1 MHLKSSSFKCDK
13 ESKMHSNISLTLT
26 CTFYL
31 ENIVVVWKTERKNV
45 YYLYKRMLEWLLKEI
60 DYRKS
65 PNKIHNTRK
74 VCKTLKTDKGKIFV
88 CHPKQWFD
96 TSFGELIAVKC
107 G

>member
-45 YYLYKRMLEWLLKEI
+45 LPLQKNVRMIAEGNFL
-60 DYRKS
+60 S
-65 PNKIHNTRK
+65 K
-74 VCKTLKTDKGKIFV
+74 V
-88 CHPKQWFD
+88 
-96 TSFGELIAVKC
+96 S
-107 G
+107 